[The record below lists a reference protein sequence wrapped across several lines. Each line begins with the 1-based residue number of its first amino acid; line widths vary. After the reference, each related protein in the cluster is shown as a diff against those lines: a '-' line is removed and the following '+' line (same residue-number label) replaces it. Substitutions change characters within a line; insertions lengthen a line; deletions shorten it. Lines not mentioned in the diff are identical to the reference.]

1 MLQGNN
7 KMPDD
12 EIELI
17 LLPPE
22 KEREVTEDEIV
33 ETYVKLIT
41 LLFSGN

>member
-1 MLQGNN
+1 
-7 KMPDD
+7 MPKD
-12 EIELI
+12 EIELV

-22 KEREVTEDEIV
+22 EDREVTEYEIV

>member
-1 MLQGNN
+1 
-7 KMPDD
+7 MPED
-12 EIELI
+12 EIELV

-22 KEREVTEDEIV
+22 EYQEVTEDEIV